1 MKLSHI
7 FAVISILMA
16 IAIVFAMD
24 VMGAVSTA
32 VAEAE
37 AAANVALE
45 ANSNVILLVV
55 GFIAICALR
64 WFRAFCAAARKKKA
78 WNQ

>member
-7 FAVISILMA
+7 FAVIGILMA

-32 VAEAE
+32 VAKAE
-37 AAANVALE
+37 ATASVALE
-45 ANSNVILLVV
+45 ANSNVILFVV
-55 GFIAICALR
+55 GFIAICALV

-78 WNQ
+78 